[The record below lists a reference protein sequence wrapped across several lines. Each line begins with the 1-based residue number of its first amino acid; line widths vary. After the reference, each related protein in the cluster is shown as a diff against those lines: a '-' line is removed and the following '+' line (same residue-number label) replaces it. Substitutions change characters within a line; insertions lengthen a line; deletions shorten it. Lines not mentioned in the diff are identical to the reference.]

1 MATRG
6 RNNRSSTSPL
16 PKLIVIL
23 GPTAVG
29 KSSLA
34 VKLAKIFSG
43 EIISADSRQV
53 YRGMNIGTGKI
64 TPKEQQGIP
73 HHLLDVVSPKTRFDV
88 AKYLKKSLTEKSL
101 SELLL
106 ILKKLDP
113 LYFQKVEKRNKR
125 RIIRA
130 IEIASQLGKVPPLK
144 KKPLFETLILGL
156 KLPSPILKKR
166 IRQRLEKRFRQG
178 MVNEIKTLHQQ
189 GVSWKRL
196 EEFGLEYKWISLYLK
211 GELSLEAMQV
221 KLQQEI
227 ERFAKRQM
235 TWFKKDPRIH
245 WIRGEKE
252 AKLLIKNF
260 IKQ

>member
-88 AKYLKKSLTEKSL
+88 AKYQKKTYRLIQEILKRNHLPFLVGGSPLYLYSIIDGWQFSEAKADLVLRKSLAEKSL

-113 LYFQKVEKRNKR
+113 LYFPIDKL
-125 RIIRA
+125 
-130 IEIASQLGKVPPLK
+130 SLLY
-144 KKPLFETLILGL
+144 TLIPKL
-156 KLPSPILKKR
+156 KYTLLPR
-166 IRQRLEKRFRQG
+166 
-178 MVNEIKTLHQQ
+178 
-189 GVSWKRL
+189 
-196 EEFGLEYKWISLYLK
+196 
-211 GELSLEAMQV
+211 
-221 KLQQEI
+221 
-227 ERFAKRQM
+227 
-235 TWFKKDPRIH
+235 
-245 WIRGEKE
+245 
-252 AKLLIKNF
+252 
-260 IKQ
+260 